1 MNIAAVHERLL
12 RAHGLQGWWPLLE
25 LAGTPE
31 SASADASAQY
41 HPGDYS
47 YPRTKRQQ
55 FEIGAGAVLTQNT
68 AWRNAEAALGALA
81 GAGLLCPA
89 RIVRQPAVELAAVIR
104 ACGSFNVKAKKLQTF
119 SRFYQEL
126 CGRTPTRTELL
137 QVWGIGPE
145 TADSILLYAY
155 AEPSMVVDA
164 YTQRILTQV
173 AAVPERSSY
182 AAVQAAC
189 MAALPAEV
197 PAYQEFHALMVAH
210 GKRYYSRRP
219 WRDPVLT

>member
-104 ACGSFNVKAKKLQTF
+104 ACGSFNVK
-119 SRFYQEL
+119 
-126 CGRTPTRTELL
+126 
-137 QVWGIGPE
+137 
-145 TADSILLYAY
+145 
-155 AEPSMVVDA
+155 
-164 YTQRILTQV
+164 
-173 AAVPERSSY
+173 ERSLGTLLIALIWVGITLGVVLLGFVIKIFRQKG
-182 AAVQAAC
+182 AAR
-189 MAALPAEV
+189 L
-197 PAYQEFHALMVAH
+197 
-210 GKRYYSRRP
+210 
-219 WRDPVLT
+219 